1 MRPIKKDRGRKRSSM
16 HSFKLWL
23 HSINTRCM
31 LVVFAGMLVLMA
43 MLCASSAPKRY
54 SLKVGSI
61 SHQTIT
67 ANKDVIDEITTEER
81 RAAAA
86 AAVEPTY
93 QYVQGGS
100 ESVMATLSTVLS
112 ELRTVQQYGLTL
124 RAEGE
129 TGEDLRFRTFSEA
142 ELEYARSLVKSMP
155 VTNYQLTT
163 LLRTDTQTFEEMA
176 SSVTT
181 AVSAVLNT
189 TIREGQVTEAI
200 QTILQIVGYKV
211 ETSLFQNI
219 LPTVLRTSI
228 APNMIIEQTGT
239 ELARQAARDS
249 VEPVVYLQGQ
259 NIIREGERVS
269 KYQYEMLRSLGLLEN
284 NQQDLTMY
292 AGTVLMIVVAIVL
305 LLLMLRQMA
314 PDVLHDLR
322 RISVVVTVLCVCAGV
337 NIITSKLLH
346 VYVAPVATG
355 VMLLT
360 SLLGAHVGVAGLLCV
375 TTLVS
380 CMAMGSSVQTADM
393 IHLLMMTLVGGGVSS
408 FYLKRRPQRVHVLL
422 CGLWVALINVVLLFV
437 MSMLTTSSLTP
448 ALDDIAWCMAGGLIS
463 GVLAASL
470 QPILETIFNLATPS
484 KLLELGNPNQ
494 PLLRRLLLEAPG
506 TYHHSIVVANLSEA
520 AAEKIGANPLLARTG
535 AYFHDVGKLKRPLY
549 FKENQMGENPHD
561 HTDPYVSAAI
571 VTTHTRD
578 GLAFAQKHR
587 LPLEIQRI
595 IVEHHG
601 DTPVMFFYH
610 KALQQSNGKTVDI
623 ADFRYDGNRPA
634 TKESAIVMLA
644 DTVEAAVRSMP
655 DPTPQA
661 IERFIEKLV
670 RGKLEDGQLSYSP
683 LTLQDIDGI
692 CEAFANVLSGV
703 FHERIEYPTVN
714 VPKRDIFTGGLNA
727 TEKEAA
733 EAEAAENAKRQE
745 APAAPAKASESQ
757 PAAPAKAAETTEAAS
772 AATTEDENT
781 PAAKDAAEE
790 TVAATEEKKE
800 AEE

>member
-1 MRPIKKDRGRKRSSM
+1 MRPIKKDRGRKRVSM

-31 LVVFAGMLVLMA
+31 IVMFVGMLVLMA

-100 ESVMATLSTVLS
+100 ESVMATLSTILS

-129 TGEDLRFRTFSEA
+129 TAADLRFRTFSEA
-142 ELEYARSLVKSMP
+142 ELEYARSLVKSVP
-155 VTNYQLTT
+155 VSNYQLTT
-163 LLRTDTQTFEEMA
+163 LLRTDTQTYEEMV

-181 AVSAVLNT
+181 AVSAMLNT
-189 TIREGQVTEAI
+189 TIREGQVSEAI
-200 QTILQIVGYKV
+200 QTIQQIVGYKV

-228 APNMIIEQTGT
+228 APNMIIEQEST
-239 ELARQAARDS
+239 EIARQAARDS

-284 NQQDLTMY
+284 NQQDMTMY
-292 AGTVLMIVVAIVL
+292 AGTVLLIIVAIGL
-305 LLLMLRQMA
+305 LLMMLRQMA

-322 RISVVVTVLCVCAGV
+322 RISVVMTVLCVCVGV
-337 NIITSKLLH
+337 NIVTSKLLH
-346 VYVAPVATG
+346 VYIAPVATG

-360 SLLGAHVGVAGLLCV
+360 SLLGTHVGVSGLLCV
-375 TTLVS
+375 ATLVS
-380 CMAMGSSVQTADM
+380 CMAMGSSTQTADM
-393 IHLLMMTLVGGGVSS
+393 IHLLLMTLIGGGVSI

-422 CGLWVALINVVLLFV
+422 CGLWISLINAVLLFI
-437 MSMLTTSSLTP
+437 MSMMTTSSLSA
-448 ALDDIAWCMAGGLIS
+448 ALETVGWCVAGGLLS

-470 QPILETIFNLATPS
+470 QPILETVFNLATPS

-587 LPLEIQRI
+587 LPIEIQRI

-610 KALQQSNGKTVDI
+610 KALQQSEGKTVDI
-623 ADFRYDGNRPA
+623 ADFRYDGTRPA

-670 RGKLEDGQLSYSP
+670 RGKLEDGQLSHSP

-714 VPKRDIFTGGLNA
+714 VPKRDIFTGSLNA
-727 TEKEAA
+727 AEKEAA
-733 EAEAAENAKRQE
+733 EAEAAEKAKRQASVPE
-745 APAAPAKASESQ
+745 KSTETQLSDETKKAETQQTAAAPSAKEDDAHDEADI
-757 PAAPAKAAETTEAAS
+757 PAEADDIQ
-772 AATTEDENT
+772 ED
-781 PAAKDAAEE
+781 
-790 TVAATEEKKE
+790 KKE
-800 AEE
+800 AEI